1 MDFLGP
7 PATSD
12 IRKKSLIFPGPADTI
27 GRTFMAEP
35 SSSNY
40 SDQEL
45 EQIRSIL
52 EPLSKNPESS
62 EDLNPMLSSFR
73 DKMGYSVPIS
83 IGDEDEESSDSE
95 DSFDLGDEEEAAP
108 LEKPKP
114 LSFSDDDDIDLDE
127 LLTEPSAQQDE
138 PEAGEEAFG
147 DFDSTP
153 ATDDFGDFGTP
164 QEQASDDPFAEQ
176 PAADDFGDFGAP
188 ADSGTDPF
196 ADTGAGEDDP
206 FASFDQTPGLDA
218 PLEDFGTPTDTG
230 ADPFADAGA
239 GDDFGAG
246 GDDPFADFGAAD
258 SPSDSLDDFGETPAA
273 SSEDPFA
280 GFDASD
286 MENAPGDEFG
296 LEEGDPFA
304 ASPTAG
310 DTDFG
315 DLGFDSEPSDG
326 SGLEDFSS
334 EPTHGDSDPFADF
347 APVAGGGDDPF
358 SDLSGATSI
367 PESDPFADF
376 SAEPAGDMEIES
388 VPESADFTS
397 FSPDLDADG
406 DSEDMGTPSF
416 EEDLRSLGGEDKDEI
431 DKSLTDEELA
441 IIQKEILRYP
451 PLLRRTV
458 IESIVQDRLSKKAQ
472 RDLLELIK
480 VESSPEDVAEF
491 LSSALGVTVS
501 LTDRTGAYSADGV
514 PIISSDPIYTREGLA
529 ERRKKLRRTFLTAAA
544 AVLLVFGGYFTYKH
558 IILPRQAAQNYEA
571 GLEQIRELGA
581 KRFAGSLNEEERK
594 KLLISI
600 EDSYD
605 KGSDIDPYNL
615 KYMNLY
621 GVEYSRAGEYERAF
635 EKLFGRIEPDLGFAG
650 TSESWNRRE
659 QAPLVRLAQGESWND
674 KKLKYNSAL
683 NKGVEGIKL
692 LLDQEK
698 TPRKVVVP
706 GAFLVM
712 RLKDREHHNDTYRN
726 LGWFHSQIMPDF
738 AEPSEGKKGRYK
750 NDALAVDYYSKVFT
764 DGESPYDELSTAGIA
779 KIYYN
784 RREFGKAASFYNR
797 IVEANPKSVPGQSG
811 LVSTYIEMWKES
823 GDPQFVLN
831 HHRLL
836 RNNLDMESELPFY
849 TQAKLASFYA
859 SVDPEELRIKYNIN
873 PVDQVSGIEI
883 EESALRLLDTIYRKS
898 MEDERTGVE
907 IEGKDYAEGY
917 YQRGQY
923 YLTKKENIQARRF
936 FEKAATLD
944 PKHWLAVLELAEH
957 SIRVGNFEEAKNL
970 LKEAQNRY
978 DASER
983 WFGSKDEDETLY
995 EGNPARIHFALG
1007 KIRYLL
1013 SAGLSDK
1020 DSLKEFPGRK
1030 IYPFRSRS
1038 ETDGKSLSVLKE
1050 EEEKRNR
1057 RNELRNSL
1065 QEFAL
1070 VESEE
1075 AKFDLIRKWRRE
1087 LPPSLIREMKFFKGW
1102 VEYMDSD
1109 FDKALVDWT
1118 GFEDKD
1124 EYDNPTLLMGKG
1136 NAFFYTG
1143 QTKTALGYF
1152 LRVKED
1158 MEEKLSQM
1166 GSPKTDDP
1174 YHQEVFQ
1181 TLTAAYNNIGAC
1193 YENLSKKA
1201 NAQQSENYTAQA
1213 LQHYWKAIETAR
1225 KINEASE
1232 ISLSNKDL
1240 LFKKEALKR
1249 EPLLEDWV
1257 SPTLDSIKDLVRK

>member
-1 MDFLGP
+1 M
-7 PATSD
+7 
-12 IRKKSLIFPGPADTI
+12 AD
-27 GRTFMAEP
+27 
-35 SSSNY
+35 Y
-40 SDQEL
+40 SEQEL

-52 EPLSKNPESS
+52 DPLNKNPESS

-73 DKMGYSVPIS
+73 EKMGYGVPVS
-83 IGDEDEESSDSE
+83 IGDDDEEQTEEGSE
-95 DSFDLGDEEEAAP
+95 ESFDLGDEDETP
-108 LEKPKP
+108 TPIQKPKP
-114 LSFSDDDDIDLDE
+114 LSFSEDDDIDLDE
-127 LLTEPSAQQDE
+127 LLTEPSQGGE
-138 PEAGEEAFG
+138 PSADAGEDPFGGFDEAPTT
-147 DFDSTP
+147 S
-153 ATDDFGDFGTP
+153 DDFGDFATP
-164 QEQASDDPFAEQ
+164 EPESDPFA
-176 PAADDFGDFGAP
+176 DSGLDDFGAP
-188 ADSGTDPF
+188 SEEAEPS
-196 ADTGAGEDDP
+196 AE
-206 FASFDQTPGLDA
+206 
-218 PLEDFGTPTDTG
+218 LEDFGAPTSEEDPFGGFDAAPELDTPFETSPTEDFG
-230 ADPFADAGA
+230 SAPSADPFADSDLGM
-239 GDDFGAG
+239 DDFGTAPSSDSEDPFAGSGLEDFDAPPSSG
-246 GDDPFADFGAAD
+246 GDDPFAA
-258 SPSDSLDDFGETPAA
+258 
-273 SSEDPFA
+273 
-280 GFDASD
+280 FDASG
-286 MENAPGDEFG
+286 MEDTPGDEFG
-296 LEEGDPFA
+296 LEEGDPFG
-304 ASPTAG
+304 ASPSSG
-310 DTDFG
+310 DSDFG
-315 DLGFDSEPSDG
+315 DLGGFDSEPSDSGDFGG
-326 SGLEDFSS
+326 SDFA
-334 EPTHGDSDPFADF
+334 EAPTDSDPFADF
-347 APVAGGGDDPF
+347 APVSGGDHDPF

-376 SAEPAGDMEIES
+376 ATEPASAMEMES
-388 VPESADFTS
+388 VPESSDFTS
-397 FSPDLDADG
+397 FSPDLDSDSG
-406 DSEDMGTPSF
+406 DEDLGSAAF

-441 IIQKEILRYP
+441 IIQREILRYP

-480 VESSPEDVAEF
+480 IESSPEDIAAF
-491 LSSALGVTVS
+491 LSSALGITVA

-514 PIISSDPIYTREGLA
+514 PIISSDPIYTREGVL
-529 ERRKKLRRTFLTAAA
+529 ERRKKIRRTFFAAA
-544 AVLLVFGGYFTYKH
+544 AALLIGFGSYFTYKH

-571 GLEQIRELGA
+571 GLEQIREMGA
-581 KRFAGSLNEEERK
+581 KRFAGTLGEEDRK
-594 KLLISI
+594 KYLISI

-605 KGSDIDPYNL
+605 KGFDIDPYNL

-621 GVEYSRAGEYERAF
+621 GVEYSRAGEYELSF
-635 EKLFGRIEPDLGFAG
+635 QKLFGKIEPDLGMG
-650 TSESWNRRE
+650 TLDSWNKRE
-659 QAPLVRLAQGESWND
+659 QSPMVRLAQGESWND
-674 KKLKYNSAL
+674 KKLKTSA
-683 NKGVEGIKL
+683 GVNQGKEGIKF

-698 TPRKVVVP
+698 TPRKVLIA
-706 GAFLVM
+706 GAFLAM
-712 RLKDREHHNDTYRN
+712 RLKERTHDNNTYRN

-738 AEPSEGKKGRYK
+738 AEPTEGKKGRYK

-764 DGESPYDELSTAGIA
+764 DGESPYDEDSTAGIA

-797 IVEANPKSVPGQSG
+797 IVEANPKSIPGQAG
-811 LVSTYIEMWKES
+811 LVSTYLEMWKES

-849 TQAKLASFYA
+849 TLAKLASFYA
-859 SVDPEELRIKYNIN
+859 AIDPEELRIKYNIN

-883 EESALRLLDTIYRKS
+883 EESAIRLLDTIYRKS

-923 YLTKKENIQARRF
+923 YLSQKENSNARRF

-957 SIRVGNFEEAKNL
+957 SIRVGNFEEAKDL
-970 LKEAQNRY
+970 LKEAESRY
-978 DASER
+978 EMSER
-983 WFGSKDEDETLY
+983 WFGSKDEDETLF
-995 EGNPARIHFALG
+995 EGNPARIHFDLG

-1038 ETDGKSLSVLKE
+1038 ESDGKSLSVLKE

-1065 QEFAL
+1065 QEFAK
-1070 VESEE
+1070 VDSEE
-1075 AKFDLIRKWRRE
+1075 PKFDLIRKWRRE
-1087 LPPSLIREMKFFKGW
+1087 LPQSMLREMKFFKGW

-1109 FDKALVDWT
+1109 FDKSLADWT

-1124 EYDNPTLLMGKG
+1124 EYYNPTLLMAKG

-1152 LRVKED
+1152 LRVKDD
-1158 MEEKLSQM
+1158 MEEKLPQM
-1166 GSPKTDDP
+1166 SSPKTEDP
-1174 YHQEVFQ
+1174 YHQEVYQ

-1193 YENLSKKA
+1193 YETLSKKA
-1201 NAQQSENYTAQA
+1201 NAQESENYTAQA
-1213 LQHYWKAIETAR
+1213 LQNYWKAIETAR

-1232 ISLSNKDL
+1232 ISLANKDL

>member
-1 MDFLGP
+1 M
-7 PATSD
+7 
-12 IRKKSLIFPGPADTI
+12 AD
-27 GRTFMAEP
+27 
-35 SSSNY
+35 Y
-40 SDQEL
+40 SEQEL
-45 EQIRSIL
+45 DQIRSIL
-52 EPLSKNPESS
+52 DPLNKNPESS

-73 DKMGYSVPIS
+73 EKMGYGVPIS
-83 IGDEDEESSDSE
+83 IGDDDEDQPEEGSE
-95 DSFDLGDEEEAAP
+95 ESFDLGDDEAP
-108 LEKPKP
+108 TPIQKPKP
-114 LSFSDDDDIDLDE
+114 LSFSEDDDIDLDE
-127 LLTEPSAQQDE
+127 LLTEPSQGGEPSADAGDDPFGGFDE
-138 PEAGEEAFG
+138 APTT
-147 DFDSTP
+147 S
-153 ATDDFGDFGTP
+153 DDFGDFATP
-164 QEQASDDPFAEQ
+164 EPESDPFA
-176 PAADDFGDFGAP
+176 DSGLDDFGAP
-188 ADSGTDPF
+188 SEPEEPSAGLDDFGAPTSEEDPF
-196 ADTGAGEDDP
+196 GGFDSAPDLDTP
-206 FASFDQTPGLDA
+206 FESSPT
-218 PLEDFGTPTDTG
+218 EDFGSTPS
-230 ADPFADAGA
+230 ADPFADSDLGM
-239 GDDFGAG
+239 DDFGAG
-246 GDDPFADFGAAD
+246 T
-258 SPSDSLDDFGETPAA
+258 SD

-280 GFDASD
+280 GMGGEEPGDSGLEDFGAPASSGSDDPFAAFDASG
-286 MENAPGDEFG
+286 MEDTPGDEFG
-296 LEEGDPFA
+296 LEEGDPFG
-304 ASPTAG
+304 ASPTSG
-310 DTDFG
+310 DSDFG
-315 DLGFDSEPSDG
+315 DLGGFDSEPGD
-326 SGLEDFSS
+326 SGDFGGNDFA
-334 EPTHGDSDPFADF
+334 EAPTDSDPFADF
-347 APVAGGGDDPF
+347 APVSGGDHDPF
-358 SDLSGATSI
+358 SDLSSATSV

-376 SAEPAGDMEIES
+376 AAEPASAMEMES
-388 VPESADFTS
+388 VPESSDFTS
-397 FSPDLDADG
+397 FSPDLDSDSG
-406 DSEDMGTPSF
+406 DEDLGAAAF

-441 IIQKEILRYP
+441 IIQREILRYP

-480 VESSPEDVAEF
+480 IESSPEDIAAF
-491 LSSALGVTVS
+491 LSSALGVTVA
-501 LTDRTGAYSADGV
+501 LTDRSGAYSADGV
-514 PIISSDPIYTREGLA
+514 PIISSDPIYTREGVL
-529 ERRKKLRRTFLTAAA
+529 ERRKKIRRTFFAAA
-544 AVLLVFGGYFTYKH
+544 AALFIGFGSYFTYKH

-571 GLEQIRELGA
+571 GLEQIREMGS
-581 KRFAGSLNEEERK
+581 KRFAGTLGEEDRK
-594 KLLISI
+594 KYLISI

-605 KGSDIDPYNL
+605 KGFDIDPYNL

-621 GVEYSRAGEYERAF
+621 GVEYSRAGEYELSF
-635 EKLFGRIEPDLGFAG
+635 QKLFGKIEPDLGIG
-650 TSESWNRRE
+650 TLDSWNKRE
-659 QAPLVRLAQGESWND
+659 QSPMVRLAQGESWND
-674 KKLKYNSAL
+674 KKLKTSAVV
-683 NKGVEGIKL
+683 NKGIEGIKF

-698 TPRKVVVP
+698 TPRKVLIA
-706 GAFLVM
+706 GAFLAM
-712 RLKDREHHNDTYRN
+712 RLKDKAHDNNTYRN

-738 AEPSEGKKGRYK
+738 AEPTEGKKGRYK

-764 DGESPYDELSTAGIA
+764 DGESPYDEDSTAGIA

-797 IVEANPKSVPGQSG
+797 IVEANPKSIPGQAG
-811 LVSTYIEMWKES
+811 LVSTYLEMWKES

-849 TQAKLASFYA
+849 TLAKLASFYA
-859 SVDPEELRIKYNIN
+859 AIDPEELRIKYNIN

-883 EESALRLLDTIYRKS
+883 EESAIRLLDTIYRKS

-923 YLTKKENIQARRF
+923 FLSQKENSQARRF

-957 SIRVGNFEEAKNL
+957 SIRVGNFEEAKDL
-970 LKEAQNRY
+970 LKEAESRY
-978 DASER
+978 ENSVR
-983 WFGSKDEDETLY
+983 WFGSKNEDETLF
-995 EGNPARIHFALG
+995 EGNPARIHFDLG

-1038 ETDGKSLSVLKE
+1038 ESDGKSLSVLKE

-1065 QEFAL
+1065 QEFAK
-1070 VESEE
+1070 VDSEE
-1075 AKFDLIRKWRRE
+1075 PKFDLIRKWRRE
-1087 LPPSLIREMKFFKGW
+1087 LPASMLREMKFFKGW

-1109 FDKALVDWT
+1109 FDKSLADWT

-1124 EYDNPTLLMGKG
+1124 EYYNPTLLMAKG

-1152 LRVKED
+1152 LRVKDD
-1158 MEEKLSQM
+1158 MEEKLPQM
-1166 GSPKTDDP
+1166 SSPKTEDP
-1174 YHQEVFQ
+1174 YHQEVYQ

-1193 YENLSKKA
+1193 YETLSKKA
-1201 NAQQSENYTAQA
+1201 NVQESENYTAQA
-1213 LQHYWKAIETAR
+1213 LQNYWKAIETAR

>member
-1 MDFLGP
+1 
-7 PATSD
+7 
-12 IRKKSLIFPGPADTI
+12 
-27 GRTFMAEP
+27 MAEP
-35 SSSNY
+35 SNY

-45 EQIRSIL
+45 GQIRSIL
-52 EPLSKNPESS
+52 EPLSKNPETS
-62 EDLNPMLSSFR
+62 EDLNPMLSTFR
-73 DKMGYSVPIS
+73 EKMGYGVPIN
-83 IGDEDEESSDSE
+83 IEDEDSDSGEAPEE
-95 DSFDLGDEEEAAP
+95 DTFDLGGEEEEAP
-108 LEKPKP
+108 EPTQRPKP
-114 LSFSDDDDIDLDE
+114 LSFSEEDDIDLDE
-127 LLTEPSAQQDE
+127 LLTEPSA
-138 PEAGEEAFG
+138 AG
-147 DFDSTP
+147 STP
-153 ATDDFGDFGTP
+153 SIDAGDDPFGGFDETPPASDDFGDFGSP
-164 QEQASDDPFAEQ
+164 E
-176 PAADDFGDFGAP
+176 PAQ
-188 ADSGTDPF
+188 T
-196 ADTGAGEDDP
+196 EEDP
-206 FASFDQTPGLDA
+206 FASSGM
-218 PLEDFGTPTDTG
+218 
-230 ADPFADAGA
+230 
-239 GDDFGAG
+239 DDFGVPETADSSPDTTGFGG
-246 GDDPFADFGAAD
+246 GDDPFGGLDSAPTLDSPLEDFDANPPAASDDFGASSDFNMDDLGSPAD
-258 SPSDSLDDFGETPAA
+258 SDS
-273 SSEDPFA
+273 DPFA
-280 GFDASD
+280 GFGGDDSPAASEDLGDFGAEPPTEEDPFANFDASE
-286 MENAPGDEFG
+286 MEDSPGDEFG
-296 LEEGDPFA
+296 LGEGDPFGA
-304 ASPTAG
+304 APAG
-310 DTDFG
+310 ESDFG
-315 DLGFDSEPSDG
+315 DLGGFDDSSAD
-326 SGLEDFSS
+326 SGASFDEA
-334 EPTHGDSDPFADF
+334 PTGDSDPFADF
-347 APVAGGGDDPF
+347 APVAGGDHDPF
-358 SDLSGATSI
+358 SDLSSATSV

-376 SAEPAGDMEIES
+376 SAEPAGEMELES

-397 FSPDLDADG
+397 FSPDLDADS
-406 DSEDMGTPSF
+406 DSDLGAAAF
-416 EEDLRSLGGEDKDEI
+416 EEDLRSLGGEEKEDI

-451 PLLRRTV
+451 PLLRKTV

-480 VESSPEDVAEF
+480 VESTPDEVAAF
-491 LSSALGVTVS
+491 LSSALGVPVT

-514 PIISSDPIYTREGLA
+514 PIITSDPIYTREGYI
-529 ERRKKLRRTFLTAAA
+529 ERRKKIRRTFYAVAAA
-544 AVLLVFGGYFTYKH
+544 LLLGFGGYFTYKH

-571 GLEQIRELGA
+571 GLEQIREMGA
-581 KRFAGSLNEEERK
+581 KKFAGSLGEEDRK
-594 KLLISI
+594 KYLTSI

-605 KGSDIDPYNL
+605 KGFDIDPYNL

-621 GVEYSRAGEYERAF
+621 GVEYSRAGEYELSF
-635 EKLFGRIEPDLGFAG
+635 EKLFGRIEPDLGAG
-650 TSESWNRRE
+650 TLDSWNKRE

-674 KKLKYNSAL
+674 KKFKTSTVVNQG
-683 NKGVEGIKL
+683 KEGVKF

-698 TPRKVVVP
+698 TARKVVVP

-712 RLKDREHHNDTYRN
+712 RLRDKSHDNNTYRN

-750 NDALAVDYYSKVFT
+750 NDALSVDYYSKVFT

-811 LVSTYIEMWKES
+811 LISTYLEMWKES

-849 TQAKLASFYA
+849 TLSKLASFYA
-859 SVDPEELRIKYNIN
+859 TIDPQELRIKYNIN

-883 EESALRLLDTIYRKS
+883 EESAIRLLDTIYRRS
-898 MEDERTGVE
+898 MEDERTGTE

-923 YLTKKENIQARRF
+923 YLSQKENIQARRF

-957 SIRVGNFEEAKNL
+957 SIRVGNFEEAKDL
-970 LKEAQNRY
+970 LKEADARY
-978 DASER
+978 QASMR

-995 EGNPARIHFALG
+995 EGNPARIHFDLG

-1013 SAGLSDK
+1013 SAGLSEK
-1020 DSLKEFPGRK
+1020 ESLKEFPGRK

-1038 ETDGKSLSVLKE
+1038 ESDGKSLSVLKE

-1065 QEFAL
+1065 QEFNL
-1070 VESEE
+1070 VDAEE
-1075 AKFDLIRKWRRE
+1075 PQFDLIRKWRRE
-1087 LPPSLIREMKFFKGW
+1087 LPASLLREMKFYKGW

-1109 FDKALVDWT
+1109 FDKALADWT

-1124 EYDNPTLLMGKG
+1124 EYYNATLLMGKG

-1152 LRVKED
+1152 LRVKDD
-1158 MEEKLSQM
+1158 MEEKLPQM
-1166 GSPKTDDP
+1166 SSPKTEDP
-1174 YHQEVFQ
+1174 YHQEVYQ
-1181 TLTAAYNNIGAC
+1181 TLIAAYNNIGAC

-1201 NAQQSENYTAQA
+1201 GVQESENYTAQA
-1213 LQHYWKAIETAR
+1213 LQNYWKAIETAR

-1240 LFKKEALKR
+1240 LFKKDALKR

-1257 SPTLDSIKDLVRK
+1257 SPTLESIKDLVRK

>member
-1 MDFLGP
+1 M
-7 PATSD
+7 
-12 IRKKSLIFPGPADTI
+12 AD
-27 GRTFMAEP
+27 
-35 SSSNY
+35 Y
-40 SDQEL
+40 SEQEL
-45 EQIRSIL
+45 DQIRSIL
-52 EPLSKNPESS
+52 DPLNKNPESS
-62 EDLNPMLSSFR
+62 EDLNPMLSTFR
-73 DKMGYSVPIS
+73 EKMGYGVPIS
-83 IGDEDEESSDSE
+83 IGDDDEDQAEEGSE
-95 DSFDLGDEEEAAP
+95 ESFDLGDEDEAP
-108 LEKPKP
+108 TPIQKPKP
-114 LSFSDDDDIDLDE
+114 LSFSEDDDIDLDE
-127 LLTEPSAQQDE
+127 LLTEPSQGGE
-138 PEAGEEAFG
+138 PSADAGEDPFGGFDEAPTA
-147 DFDSTP
+147 S
-153 ATDDFGDFGTP
+153 DDFGDFATP
-164 QEQASDDPFAEQ
+164 EPESDPFGDSGL
-176 PAADDFGDFGAP
+176 DDFGAAPETEEPSESLEDFGAP
-188 ADSGTDPF
+188 TNEDPF
-196 ADTGAGEDDP
+196 GGFDSAPDLDTP
-206 FASFDQTPGLDA
+206 FETSPN
-218 PLEDFGTPTDTG
+218 EDFGSTPS
-230 ADPFADAGA
+230 ADPFADSDLGM
-239 GDDFGAG
+239 DDFGAG
-246 GDDPFADFGAAD
+246 T
-258 SPSDSLDDFGETPAA
+258 SD

-280 GFDASD
+280 GMGGEETGGSGLEDFDAPASSGGDDPFAAFDASG
-286 MENAPGDEFG
+286 MEDTPGDEFG
-296 LEEGDPFA
+296 LEEGDPFG
-304 ASPTAG
+304 ASPAG
-310 DTDFG
+310 DSDFG
-315 DLGFDSEPSDG
+315 DLGGFDSEPSD
-326 SGLEDFSS
+326 SGDFGDGDNFA
-334 EPTHGDSDPFADF
+334 EAPTDSDPFADF
-347 APVAGGGDDPF
+347 APVSGGDHDPF
-358 SDLSGATSI
+358 SDLSGATSV

-376 SAEPAGDMEIES
+376 AAEPASAMEMES
-388 VPESADFTS
+388 VPESSDFTS
-397 FSPDLDADG
+397 FSPDLDSDSG
-406 DSEDMGTPSF
+406 DDDLGAASF

-441 IIQKEILRYP
+441 IIQREILRYP

-480 VESSPEDVAEF
+480 IESSPEDIAAF
-491 LSSALGVTVS
+491 LSSALGITVA
-501 LTDRTGAYSADGV
+501 LTDRSGAYSADGV
-514 PIISSDPIYTREGLA
+514 PIISSDPIYTREGVL
-529 ERRKKLRRTFLTAAA
+529 ERRKKIRRTFFAAA
-544 AVLLVFGGYFTYKH
+544 AAILIGFGSYFTYKH

-571 GLEQIRELGA
+571 GLEQIREMGA
-581 KRFAGSLNEEERK
+581 KRFAGTLGEEDRK
-594 KLLISI
+594 KYLISI

-605 KGSDIDPYNL
+605 KGFDIDPYNL

-621 GVEYSRAGEYERAF
+621 GVEYSRAGEYEYSF
-635 EKLFGRIEPDLGFAG
+635 QKLFGKIEPDLGMG
-650 TSESWNRRE
+650 TLDSWNKRE
-659 QAPLVRLAQGESWND
+659 QSPMVRLAQGESWND
-674 KKLKYNSAL
+674 KKLKNSA
-683 NKGVEGIKL
+683 GVNQGKEGIKF

-698 TPRKVVVP
+698 TPRKVLIA
-706 GAFLVM
+706 GAFLAM
-712 RLKDREHHNDTYRN
+712 RLKERTHDNNTYRN

-764 DGESPYDELSTAGIA
+764 DGESPYDEDSTAGIA

-797 IVEANPKSVPGQSG
+797 IVEANPKSIPGQSG
-811 LVSTYIEMWKES
+811 LVSTYLEMWKES

-849 TQAKLASFYA
+849 TLAKLASFYA
-859 SVDPEELRIKYNIN
+859 AIDPEELRIKYNIN

-883 EESALRLLDTIYRKS
+883 EESAIRLLDTIYRKS

-923 YLTKKENIQARRF
+923 YLSQKENSQARRF

-957 SIRVGNFEEAKNL
+957 SIRVGNFEEAKDL
-970 LKEAQNRY
+970 LKEAESRY
-978 DASER
+978 ETSER
-983 WFGSKDEDETLY
+983 WFGSKDEDETLF
-995 EGNPARIHFALG
+995 EGNPARIHFDLG

-1038 ETDGKSLSVLKE
+1038 ESDGKSLSVLKE

-1065 QEFAL
+1065 QEFAK
-1070 VESEE
+1070 VDSEE
-1075 AKFDLIRKWRRE
+1075 PKFELVRKWRRE
-1087 LPPSLIREMKFFKGW
+1087 LPASMLREMKFFKGW

-1109 FDKALVDWT
+1109 FDKSLADWT
-1118 GFEDKD
+1118 GFEDRD
-1124 EYDNPTLLMGKG
+1124 EYYNPTLLMAKG

-1152 LRVKED
+1152 LRVKDD
-1158 MEEKLSQM
+1158 MEEKLPQM
-1166 GSPKTDDP
+1166 SSPKTEDP
-1174 YHQEVFQ
+1174 YHQEVYQ

-1193 YENLSKKA
+1193 YETLSKKA
-1201 NAQQSENYTAQA
+1201 NAQESENYTAQA
-1213 LQHYWKAIETAR
+1213 LQNYWKAIETAR